1 MRTFISMRQLCPAL
15 VLVAAC
21 GALASSGLQ
30 PVNRSGRSLSRAE
43 QIVAGLEATSARQVR
58 LVRSFTTNKTFT
70 VTHGEQ
76 INARVVAALNFTA
89 PDVKVFTV
97 LESRGS
103 DFVRTQ
109 VIDRIMAAEI
119 EVARERSRARVA
131 ITSDNYEFGAVR
143 EDGDAFVVE
152 TVPRRQDELL
162 FKGRI
167 WITKKGFHLKRI
179 EGEPAKNPS
188 FWASGIH
195 FVSDFQPV
203 NGVWMQGRTLARVT
217 IRWLGEYNLQ
227 SECGPYRML
236 LAAEAP
242 TRRF

>member
-1 MRTFISMRQLCPAL
+1 MRQLCAAL

-30 PVNRSGRSLSRAE
+30 PVNRSERSLSRAE
-43 QIVAGLEATSARQVR
+43 KIVAGLEATSARQLR

-76 INARVVAALNFTA
+76 TNARVVAALSFTA

-119 EVARERSRARVA
+119 EAARDRSRARVA

-152 TVPRRQDELL
+152 AVLRRQDELL
-162 FKGRI
+162 RGSDL
-167 WITKKGFHLKRI
+167 ITKRDSISSASKRRQ
-179 EGEPAKNPS
+179 EPVALGKRHPLR
-188 FWASGIH
+188 F
-195 FVSDFQPV
+195 DFQPV
-203 NGVWMQGRTLARVT
+203 NGVWMQGRTRARVT
-217 IRWLGEYNLQ
+217 IRWLGEYKMQ